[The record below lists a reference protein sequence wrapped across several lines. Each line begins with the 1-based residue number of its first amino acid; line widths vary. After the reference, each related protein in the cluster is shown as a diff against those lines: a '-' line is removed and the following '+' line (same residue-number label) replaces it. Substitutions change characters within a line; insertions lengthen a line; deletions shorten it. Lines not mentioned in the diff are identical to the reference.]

1 MGLVSMVIY
10 PHLSAWLRLSA
21 PDYGIWVGSS
31 IHEVAQVVAAG
42 FQRGAA
48 AGQVATVVKLTRVLL
63 LAPGLLLAWFI
74 GNREIAAT
82 GPRPSVPWFVV
93 VFVIDGGGIV
103 LDRFPQVRSVRL

>member
-1 MGLVSMVIY
+1 AGTSICGASAIIGANAVTRAADEDVSYSVATVTVMGLVSMVIY

-74 GNREIAAT
+74 GN
-82 GPRPSVPWFVV
+82 
-93 VFVIDGGGIV
+93 
-103 LDRFPQVRSVRL
+103 